1 MCLLGHFERAFLCFT
16 IVFLEDAA
24 VCVAMAFLIE
34 YVLGLL
40 FDE

>member
-1 MCLLGHFERAFLCFT
+1 MCLLGHFERAFLYFT
-16 IVFLEDAA
+16 IDFLEDAA